1 MTISYDTP
9 RKHLTQL
16 FVSGVMAAVTTRRS
30 SLDDDVSAFRL
41 TRLFGADTVPV
52 KDGW

>member
-1 MTISYDTP
+1 MTP

-16 FVSGVMAAVTTRRS
+16 LVSGVMADSR
-30 SLDDDVSAFRL
+30 DNNVSAYQF